1 MEDIDEAKVK
11 DAVAKYVKAFNEI
24 LPAIPL
30 AERFNNA
37 PINVDKRVSGWPA
50 LDDKIFQNGGGDSFT
65 VILIMDGT
73 LGGK

>member
-1 MEDIDEAKVK
+1 M
-11 DAVAKYVKAFNEI
+11 AFNEI

-37 PINVDKRVSGWPA
+37 PINDQKRVSGWPA
-50 LDDKIFQNGGGDSFT
+50 VDDTIYQNGGADSFA

-73 LGGK
+73 LGGN